1 VLVLLSRYSYR
12 NDLHRVS
19 GCRTPGGKITGR
31 QRHCEPHF
39 KATMIANIVAARSV
53 GREMGL
59 AIAACENS
67 DSMSEYMQ
75 YGGKRMIGTVSRLV
89 LFASIAAAGPQTG
102 APAFD
107 VASIQASQS
116 GKEIIEPLPGS
127 LTMRNIRLTA
137 IIAWSY
143 HVEEYQVSGPTWL
156 NDARFDVLAKSATAA
171 PEAELRGM
179 LQKLLADRFQMTL
192 HRQVKEMPALVLT
205 VAKGGHKLEA
215 VAGDS
220 PSSFKTGKMN
230 LTGQRA
236 TLSDLTSF
244 LSREIHI
251 PVIDQTGLTG
261 NFNYFLDINAYV
273 TEEIRKSGGPGGGA
287 AAGGREHRGTGNT
300 VAARSQAGVEE
311 GAGRD
316 AGDRSHRKNA
326 VGELTGTIARDAMRF
341 RSG

>member
-1 VLVLLSRYSYR
+1 
-12 NDLHRVS
+12 
-19 GCRTPGGKITGR
+19 
-31 QRHCEPHF
+31 
-39 KATMIANIVAARSV
+39 
-53 GREMGL
+53 
-59 AIAACENS
+59 
-67 DSMSEYMQ
+67 MSEYMQ

-107 VASIQASQS
+107 VASIRASQP

-179 LQKLLADRFQMTL
+179 LQTLLADRFQMTL
-192 HRQVKEMPALVLT
+192 HRQVKEMPTLVLT

-215 VAGDS
+215 VAGDG

-230 LTGQRA
+230 LTGKGA
-236 TLSDLTSF
+236 TLSQLTSF

-251 PVIDQTGLTG
+251 PVIDQTGLSG
-261 NFNYFLDINAYV
+261 RFNYFLDINAYV
-273 TEEIRKSGGPGGGA
+273 TEEIRKSGGPDGGA
-287 AAGGREHRGTGNT
+287 PPEAASI
-300 VAARSQAGVEE
+300 VAQAIQAQLGLKLESKKAPVEVLVIDHIDKTPSE
-311 GAGRD
+311 
-316 AGDRSHRKNA
+316 N
-326 VGELTGTIARDAMRF
+326 
-341 RSG
+341 

>member
-1 VLVLLSRYSYR
+1 
-12 NDLHRVS
+12 
-19 GCRTPGGKITGR
+19 
-31 QRHCEPHF
+31 
-39 KATMIANIVAARSV
+39 MIR
-53 GREMGL
+53 
-59 AIAACENS
+59 
-67 DSMSEYMQ
+67 
-75 YGGKRMIGTVSRLV
+75 TVSLLV
-89 LFASIAAAGPQTG
+89 LFASIASAAPQTG

-107 VASIQASQS
+107 VASIRASQP

-137 IIAWSY
+137 IIAWAY
-143 HVEEYQVSGPTWL
+143 HVEEYQVSGPAWL

-192 HRQVKEMPALVLT
+192 HRQVKEMSALVLT

-230 LTGQRA
+230 LTGQGA

-244 LSREIHI
+244 LSRELHI

-261 NFNYFLDINAYV
+261 KFNYFLDINAYV